1 MFKFLQ
7 LLSILFIST
16 SLFANGVAIVNS
28 TAGIYFDLVD
38 TKIEASV
45 ENQVAVVKS
54 TQTFK
59 NTLTYETKFKYAF
72 PMPENATATQLRWH
86 LGGEWYEA
94 SISPVPQD
102 TTTPGGSDP
111 NQNLKTYLG
120 DTPLYFAI
128 EDKIMPDSS
137 FKFEITYVELLP
149 YSFGNV
155 SFNYPN
161 DYSLIQPEPILLQE
175 FEFELTS
182 SRTIDNLLLQ
192 SHSSNNF
199 FNNGNFAS
207 VSFLIESESADTDI
221 QLLYSLSL
229 DELGLFSFSTYQNP
243 DDVPDD
249 LGNGYFAFVA
259 EPDASENNEVIE
271 KVFTLIIDRSGS
283 MSGDKIV
290 QAKNAATYIINNL
303 NEGDKFNIVD
313 FQSLVYNFQ
322 NSHVEFNSTTQTQAI
337 NYISS
342 INAGG
347 GTNISGSFD
356 VAVPQFSTANDS
368 TANIIIFLTD
378 GEATAGITHTP
389 TLIEHIDDL
398 ISGTET
404 NISLFTFGIGSY
416 VNEQLLSQIAI
427 HNNGF
432 ARYLGNDELEVVI
445 TQFYNQIRNP
455 VLLDTKISFSGN
467 AVQEVYP
474 VSLPNLFKGQQLI
487 ASGRY
492 TESTPTT
499 ITFSGNAFGQPVSY
513 QYELSLADSVEAAF
527 QFLPKVWAKQ
537 KIEHLMAL
545 YYAAPSGSNE
555 QELLKEEIITIS
567 TQYGVITEFTSFS
580 VTSLEDETD
589 ENREIMAIPEGY
601 VLHGNYP
608 NPFNPST
615 TIRFS
620 VGDPLNQE
628 IKVRI
633 FNSIGE
639 VVRTLTVEV
648 NGSGYYEVKWDGMFD
663 NGISAPSGVY
673 FYIVDFEYFNLIG
686 KMILLK

>member
-1 MFKFLQ
+1 MFKMLQ
-7 LLSILFIST
+7 VVLLLVFST

-38 TKIEASV
+38 TKIDVSV

-54 TQTFK
+54 TQTFR
-59 NTLTYETKFKYAF
+59 NTLSYETKFKYAF
-72 PMPENATATQLRWH
+72 PMPENATATQLRWY

-102 TTTPGGSDP
+102 TTTPGGSNP
-111 NQNLKTYLG
+111 NDNLKTYLG
-120 DTPLYFAI
+120 DTPLYFSI
-128 EDKIMPDSS
+128 EDKVKPDSS

-155 SFNYPN
+155 SFSYPN

-175 FEFELTS
+175 FDFELTS
-182 SRTIDNLLLQ
+182 ERTIENLLLQ
-192 SHSSNNF
+192 SHTANNF
-199 FNNGNFAS
+199 FNNGNYATI
-207 VSFLIESESADTDI
+207 SFSIESQSADTDV

-243 DDVPDD
+243 EDVPDE

-259 EPDASENNEVIE
+259 EPDASENNQVIQ
-271 KVFTLIIDRSGS
+271 KVFTLIIDKSGS
-283 MSGDKIV
+283 MSGNKIV
-290 QAKNAATYIINNL
+290 QAKDAASYIINNL

-313 FQSLVYNFQ
+313 FQSSVYSFQ
-322 NSHVEFNSTTQTQAI
+322 SGHVEYNTTTRDQALG
-337 NYISS
+337 YIGS

-356 VAVPQFSTANDS
+356 TAVPHFSTANDS

-378 GEATAGITHTP
+378 GEATAGITYTP
-389 TLIEHIDDL
+389 DLISHIDDL
-398 ISGTET
+398 ISATES
-404 NISLFTFGIGSY
+404 NINLFTFGIGDY

-432 ARYLGNDELEVVI
+432 ARFLGNDELEVVI
-445 TQFYNQIRNP
+445 TEFYNQIRNP
-455 VLLDTKISFSGN
+455 VLLETEISFSGN

-474 VSLPNLFKGQQLI
+474 VELPNMFKGQQLI

-492 TESTPTT
+492 TESVPTT
-499 ITFSGNAFGQPVSY
+499 ITFSGTAFGQPVSY
-513 QYELSLADSVEAAF
+513 QYELALVDSVEADY
-527 QFLPKVWAKQ
+527 QFLPKIWAKQ
-537 KIEHLMAL
+537 KIEHLMGM

-580 VTSLEDETD
+580 VTSLEDET
-589 ENREIMAIPEGY
+589 EETKEIMAIPEGY

-628 IKVRI
+628 VKVRI
-633 FNSIGE
+633 FNAIGE
-639 VVRTLTVEV
+639 VVRTLTVDV
-648 NGSGYYEVKWDGMFD
+648 NGSGYYEVKWDGMFE

-673 FYIVDFEYFNLIG
+673 FYVVDFEYFNLIG